1 MDTPLP
7 PGFVATTYTHHWR
20 IPRPRGAVWSWLCD
34 PSTFTDGQIWPYR
47 VEFLDDANG
56 PGGFRT
62 GVYNAHTGPFMCF
75 AGVLGEIEPGRYRDL
90 RYNYGSYAVSHRF
103 ARPTRLQF
111 WAEDG
116 PEGTTDLTLQ
126 VDAFVN
132 RRAVKLWNRLMSGFW
147 PRFGR
152 WAEKAI
158 PPEVSAPGS

>member
-7 PGFVATTYTHHWR
+7 PGFVATTYTHYWR
-20 IPRPRGAVWSWLCD
+20 IPRAREAVWAWLCD
-34 PSTFTDGQIWPYR
+34 PATFIDGQIWPYR
-47 VEFLDDANG
+47 VEFLADADG
-56 PGGFRT
+56 PGEFRT
-62 GVYNAHTGPFMCF
+62 GVHNAHTGPFMCF

-116 PEGTTDLTLQ
+116 PEGNTDVTLQ

-132 RRAVKLWNRLMSGFW
+132 RRAEKLWNRLMKGFW

-158 PPEVSAPGS
+158 PPEVSAPDS